1 MQINLYLAQTLRQA
15 TKEVIKNV
23 EVSQNLDLRNFIV
36 VPDRFSLQA
45 EKLLFQELGIS
56 STFNIDVISISKLAS
71 LVLKLSGN
79 QFKTQ
84 SNLEGML
91 LVYKILIEHQ
101 AEFES
106 LKDANLSIDLAKE
119 IFLTISQLKSCE
131 ISADK
136 FLKSANELANQ
147 KLIDIAKI
155 YEFYECIE
163 REKIDAADLI
173 TLFAQQIEESELIK
187 NSNFYFA
194 EFDSFTSQVKT
205 IIELLVKSSRSVSIA
220 TCSTTGENEYI
231 YEKDVLQKV
240 AQICENLK
248 IKPNIIICEKNQNEF
263 QKHIAD
269 NLFAFKQTQKN
280 IPYGVAILNNSNITS
295 EIEQVANIIKFE
307 ILQNG
312 YNFSDFNIFVPSLE
326 SYQKQIDEIFSSE
339 DIACYIDATKTLL
352 DLAPIKFILKVFD
365 FLKDEN
371 ILNFLALV
379 SDNFSQIN
387 NKEVELLNKNIF
399 EKGFKVN
406 DALNLEI
413 NNIGIFNKKI
423 KKIKEQYEKIKV
435 FSEFIELLVEIL
447 NIFELNNQI
456 ENLTEKFKDDGD
468 LNNEKIYVQFENKF
482 NQAIEQLKKMNL
494 DCDLSVESM
503 QQIATEMFSSIM
515 ISNLPLSINSV
526 FVGQNNVSF
535 FEERKIGIFVGCG
548 DNVPLSQKDSGLI
561 LDSDINRFE
570 TIKIEPS
577 VEMINRRNKF
587 KLFND
592 ACLSSEKVYLS
603 MLSCNA
609 MPEFV
614 RSFKNMWLVQNSP
627 VPVSDEFY
635 INADNKIFM
644 QDLIFK
650 SLLNSKR
657 NEILKAVKN
666 EKSLRKI
673 SCEEISNAKDV
684 LYPKHSTSISKI
696 QQFFNCPFMHFA
708 CYGLNLQPNL
718 LAQVMPQ
725 DIGNLFHAFAE
736 NFLKVDVAK
745 LQDKEF
751 LLQVNR
757 SFAFAKNSNERLA
770 MLCKLEENRPYF
782 SYLNKQASHFAH
794 ILIKQIECC
803 AYKPC
808 EFENKFVVNLGE
820 INGDKFVVNGRIDRI
835 DKSNDSVRVID
846 YKTGDD
852 QVSLA
857 KFYEGRQ
864 LQLPI
869 YILSLEKSNKVDGA
883 FYFPVFGSLTNKDN
897 KLNGYFEDETS
908 VIKKLDTTLSPE
920 KLKSDVVNLSLQ
932 KSSTAENFKVYARN
946 GVLEKGHL
954 KKLTF
959 YAKKLVES
967 GIEESLKGN
976 IKALPNETKIC
987 EYCPYYSLC
996 MFNIEFGEFR
1006 ESAGTI
1012 KEKDIVEIVEK
1023 F

>member
-79 QFKTQ
+79 EFKTQ

-136 FLKSANELANQ
+136 FLKSASELANQ

-155 YEFYECIE
+155 YEFYECSE

-194 EFDSFTSQVKT
+194 EFDSFTSQART
-205 IIELLVKSSRSVSIA
+205 IIQLLVKCSRSVSIA

-231 YEKDVLQKV
+231 YEQDVLQKV

-326 SYQKQIDEIFSSE
+326 SYQKQIGEIFSSE
-339 DIACYIDATKTLL
+339 DISYYIDTTKTLF
-352 DLAPIKFILKVFD
+352 DLAPIKFFFKIFD
-365 FLKDEN
+365 FLKDESV
-371 ILNFLALV
+371 LNFLALV

-387 NKEVELLNKNIF
+387 KEEIELINKNIF

-423 KKIKEQYEKIKV
+423 KKIKEKYEKIKV
-435 FSEFIELLVEIL
+435 FSEFIELLVEIS

-456 ENLTEKFKDDGD
+456 ENLTEKFKNDGD

-494 DCDLSVESM
+494 DCELSVENM
-503 QQIATEMFSSIM
+503 QQIAMEMFSSIM

-526 FVGQNNVSF
+526 FVGQNDVSF

-561 LDSDINRFE
+561 LDSDINKFE
-570 TIKIEPS
+570 TLKIEPS

-603 MLSCNA
+603 MLGCNA
-609 MPEFV
+609 VPEFV
-614 RSFKNMWLVQNSP
+614 KSFKNMWLVQNSP

-673 SCEEISNAKDV
+673 SCEEILNAKDV

-696 QQFFNCPFMHFA
+696 QQFFSCPFMHFA

-736 NFLKVDVAK
+736 NFLKVDVAN

-757 SFAFAKNSNERLA
+757 SFAFAKNSNERLS

-782 SYLNKQASHFAH
+782 SYLNKQANHFAH
-794 ILIKQIECC
+794 VLIKQIECC
-803 AYKPC
+803 GYKPC
-808 EFENKFVVNLGE
+808 EFEKKFVVNLGE
-820 INGDKFVVNGRIDRI
+820 INGDRFVINGRIDRI
-835 DKSNDSVRVID
+835 DKSNDSVRIID
-846 YKTGDD
+846 YKTGEDK
-852 QVSLA
+852 VSLS

-869 YILSLEKSNKVDGA
+869 YILSQENSNTVDGA
-883 FYFPVFGSLTNKDN
+883 FYFPVFDSLTNKDN
-897 KLNGYFEDETS
+897 KLNGYFEEDTR
-908 VIKKLDTTLSPE
+908 VIKKLDNTLSPE

-932 KSSTAENFKVYARN
+932 KSSTADNFKVYARN
-946 GVLEKGHL
+946 GVLEKGNL
-954 KKLTF
+954 PKLTL

-996 MFNIEFGEFR
+996 MFNSEFGEFR
-1006 ESAGTI
+1006 ESASAI

>member
-71 LVLKLSGN
+71 LVLRLSGN
-79 QFKTQ
+79 EFKTQ

-119 IFLTISQLKSCE
+119 VFLTISQFKSCE

-155 YEFYECIE
+155 YEFYETSE

-194 EFDSFTSQVKT
+194 EFDSFTSQART
-205 IIELLVKSSRSVSIA
+205 IIQLLVKCSRSISIA

-339 DIACYIDATKTLL
+339 DIACYIDTTKTLF
-352 DLAPIKFILKVFD
+352 DIAPIKFIFKIFE
-365 FLKDEN
+365 FLKDESV
-371 ILNFLALV
+371 LNFLALV

-387 NKEVELLNKNIF
+387 KEEIELINKNIF

-406 DALNLEI
+406 DVLNLKI
-413 NNIGIFNKKI
+413 NNIEIFNKKI
-423 KKIKEQYEKIKV
+423 KKIKEKYEKINV
-435 FSEFIELLVEIL
+435 FSEFVELLVEIS

-592 ACLSSEKVYLS
+592 ACLSSGKVYLS

-657 NEILKAVKN
+657 SEILKAVKN
-666 EKSLRKI
+666 EKSLKKI

-757 SFAFAKNSNERLA
+757 SFAFAKNSNERLS

-803 AYKPC
+803 GYKPC

-883 FYFPVFGSLTNKDN
+883 FYFPVFDSLTNKDN

-920 KLKSDVVNLSLQ
+920 KLKSDVVNLTLQ

>member
-23 EVSQNLDLRNFIV
+23 EVSQNLYLRNFIV

-45 EKLLFQELGIS
+45 EKLLFQELEIS

-79 QFKTQ
+79 EFKTQ

-106 LKDANLSIDLAKE
+106 LKDANLSIDLAKD
-119 IFLTISQLKSCE
+119 IFLSISQLKSCE

-136 FLKSANELANQ
+136 FLKSANALKNQ
-147 KLIDIAKI
+147 KIIDIAKI
-155 YEFYECIE
+155 YEFYESSE
-163 REKIDAADLI
+163 RKKIDAADLI
-173 TLFAQQIEESELIK
+173 TLLAQQIEDSELVK

-194 EFDSFTSQVKT
+194 EFDSFTSQVRT
-205 IIELLVKSSRSVSIA
+205 IIQLLVKCSKSVSIA
-220 TCSTTGENEYI
+220 VCSTTSENEYI
-231 YEKDVLQKV
+231 YEKDILQKV
-240 AQICENLK
+240 SHICDNLK
-248 IKPNIIICEKNQNEF
+248 IKPNIIICKKNQNEF

-280 IPYGVAILNNSNITS
+280 IPYGVAILNNPNITS
-295 EIEQVANIIKFE
+295 EIEQIANIIKFE

-326 SYQKQIDEIFSSE
+326 SYQKQIGEIFSSE

-387 NKEVELLNKNIF
+387 QEEVGLLNKNIF
-399 EKGFKVN
+399 EKGLKVN
-406 DALNLEI
+406 DALNLKI
-413 NNIGIFNKKI
+413 NDIEIFNKKI
-423 KKIKEQYEKIKV
+423 KKIKVKYGKINV
-435 FSEFIELLVEIL
+435 FSEFIELLDEIS
-447 NIFELNNQI
+447 NIFELENQVEI
-456 ENLTEKFKDDGD
+456 LTEKFKNDGD

-494 DCDLSVESM
+494 DCKLSIEDM
-503 QQIATEMFSSIM
+503 QQIATEMFSSVM

-526 FVGQNNVSF
+526 FVGQNDVSF

-561 LDSDINRFE
+561 LDSDINKFE

-603 MLSCNA
+603 MLNCNA
-609 MPEFV
+609 IPEFV
-614 RSFKNMWLVQNSP
+614 RSFKNMWLIQNSP
-627 VPVSDEFY
+627 VPISDEFY

-657 NEILKAVKN
+657 NEILKTVKN
-666 EKSLRKI
+666 EKNLKKI
-673 SCEEISNAKDV
+673 SHEEILNAKDV

-696 QQFFNCPFMHFA
+696 QQFFSCPFMHFA

-725 DIGNLFHAFAE
+725 DVGNLFHAFAE
-736 NFLKVDVAK
+736 NFLKVDVAN

-751 LLQVNR
+751 ILQVNR
-757 SFAFAKNSNERLA
+757 SFAFAKNSSERLA

-782 SYLNKQASHFAH
+782 SYLNKKANHFAH

-803 AYKPC
+803 GYKPC

-820 INGDKFVVNGRIDRI
+820 INGERFAINGRIDRI
-835 DKSNDSVRVID
+835 DKSNDSLRVID

-857 KFYEGRQ
+857 KFYDGRQ

-869 YILSLEKSNKVDGA
+869 YILSLENSNKVDGA
-883 FYFPVFGSLTNKDN
+883 FYFPVFDSLTNKDN
-897 KLNGYFEDETS
+897 KLNGYFEEDTR
-908 VIKKLDTTLSPE
+908 VIKKLDNTLSPE

-932 KSSTAENFKVYARN
+932 KSSTADNFKVYARN
-946 GVLEKGHL
+946 GVLEKGNL
-954 KKLTF
+954 PKLTL

-967 GIEESLKGN
+967 GIEESIKGN

-996 MFNIEFGEFR
+996 MFNSEFGEFR
-1006 ESAGTI
+1006 ESLGAI
-1012 KEKDIVEIVEK
+1012 KEKDIVEIVEN